1 MDNPIKAPNYS
12 ERLIEELNL
21 TPLEGESGY
30 IGYISTSAILVKQ
43 IEQGEPVGQSLHAND
58 SIYYLLNRERP
69 INYLHWLAPDD
80 THILLDGGPVH
91 YYEFYQENGKYCAT
105 HHLVG
110 RNILQ
115 GERPVL
121 MIPGGR
127 WKALVLPVDVE
138 YALLATELTPEWTR
152 DRVIIGAGQ
161 KFIDNYQ
168 NVEGWATETFLKK
181 LIGPNFKTNGDEQS

>member
-1 MDNPIKAPNYS
+1 MDQPTQALLHS
-12 ERLIEELNL
+12 EKLIDELGL
-21 TPLEGESGY
+21 TPLAGESGY
-30 IGYISTSAILVKQ
+30 IGYISTSGITV
-43 IEQGEPVGQSLHAND
+43 EQDGQQLKAND

-91 YYEFYQENGKYCAT
+91 YYEFHDKGGTYSSS

-110 RNILQ
+110 RDILR

-121 MIPGGR
+121 MIPGGS

-138 YALLATELTPEWTR
+138 YALMATILTPEWTDDPAR
-152 DRVIIGAGQ
+152 LRIGAGQ
-161 KFIDNYQ
+161 EFIDHYANTS
-168 NVEGWATETFLKK
+168 GWATPEFLKK
-181 LIGPNFKTNGDEQS
+181 LIGPNFK

>member
-1 MDNPIKAPNYS
+1 MDKPSNALQHS
-12 ERLIEELNL
+12 EMLIEELGL
-21 TPLEGESGY
+21 TPLAGESGY
-30 IGYISTSAILVKQ
+30 IGYISTSSIVVEQDGKQ
-43 IEQGEPVGQSLHAND
+43 LKAND

-91 YYEFYQENGKYCAT
+91 YYEFHEEEGKYCSS

-110 RNILQ
+110 RKILN

-121 MIPGGR
+121 MIPGGS

-138 YALLATELTPEWTR
+138 YALMATILTPEWTDDPSR
-152 DRVIIGAGQ
+152 LRIGAGQ
-161 KFIDNYQ
+161 EFIDHYASTS
-168 NVEGWATETFLKK
+168 GWATPEFLRR
-181 LIGPNFKTNGDEQS
+181 LIGPNFK